1 MTYRQRSSAYIII
14 ISRKFFFL
22 LSPPPIPLATFGRS
36 ADSGFGVEVQ
46 KTLVISRV
54 RANCV
59 SMRLASGNQIKP
71 DKSAV
76 IVEKI
81 CVEKIPRRFSLSLP
95 LFFPPLFFDKRNR
108 EGITITRR
116 VILEEIYEMIRAHS
130 RPTRAKSVHA
140 GACLRLRGSL

>member
-1 MTYRQRSSAYIII
+1 MLDDVPATIIRVYYYHFEKI
-14 ISRKFFFL
+14 LF
-22 LSPPPIPLATFGRS
+22 PPIPSTSGRRS

-81 CVEKIPRRFSLSLP
+81 CVEKIPRRFSLSSS
-95 LFFPPLFFDKRNR
+95 FFPPLFFDKRNR